1 MLVKLIQKDY
11 SRQSPGGKNSSMIK
25 KVLALFAVMV
35 ASTFI
40 FVGTSQAATHT
51 IKKGENLTVLA
62 KKYDTTVKELKKL
75 NDLKTSKIQIKQVIK
90 LPSHIKNKPAVKKN
104 AKGKKSATDP
114 SNVKK
119 TIKMTATAYTANCKG
134 CSGITKTGLNLRK
147 NPGLKVIAVDP
158 KIIPL
163 GSKVWVEGYGIAIAG
178 DIGGAIKGNK
188 IDLFMNKKATANQWG
203 RKKVTVKVLKS

>member
-11 SRQSPGGKNSSMIK
+11 SRQLSGGKYSSMIK
-25 KVLALFAVMV
+25 KVLSLFAVMI

-51 IKKGENLTVLA
+51 IKKGENLSMLA
-62 KKYDTTVKELKKL
+62 KKYDTTVKGLMKL
-75 NDLKTSKIQIKQVIK
+75 NDLKTTKIQIKQVIK
-90 LPSHIKNKPAVKKN
+90 LPSHIQNKTAVKKK
-104 AKGKKSATDP
+104 AKKSATDP

-119 TIKMTATAYTANCKG
+119 TIRMTATAYTANCKG

-163 GSKVWVEGYGIAIAG
+163 GSKVWVEGYGIAVAG

-203 RKKVTVKVLKS
+203 RKQVTVKVLKS